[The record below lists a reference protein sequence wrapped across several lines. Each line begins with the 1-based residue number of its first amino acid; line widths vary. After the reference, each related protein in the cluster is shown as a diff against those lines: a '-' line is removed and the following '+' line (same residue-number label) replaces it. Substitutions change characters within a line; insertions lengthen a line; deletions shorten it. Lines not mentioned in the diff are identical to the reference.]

1 VLVLNSIR
9 LKSLAV
15 GLVGGLPNTDNNR
28 PASRPRNEFILERT
42 DIFQVVDA

>member
-9 LKSLAV
+9 LKSPAV
-15 GLVGGLPNTDNNR
+15 GLVSGLPNIDSIR
-28 PASRPRNEFILERT
+28 PAHKPRNDLFLERT

>member
-1 VLVLNSIR
+1 
-9 LKSLAV
+9 V
-15 GLVGGLPNTDNNR
+15 GLVGDLPNIDNNP

>member
-15 GLVGGLPNTDNNR
+15 GLVSGLPNIDSIR
-28 PASRPRNEFILERT
+28 PATEPKNEFVLERM
-42 DIFQVVDA
+42 DIF

>member
-15 GLVGGLPNTDNNR
+15 GLVSGLPNIDSNP

-42 DIFQVVDA
+42 DIFLIAI

>member
-15 GLVGGLPNTDNNR
+15 GFVSGLPNIDSIL
-28 PASRPRNEFILERT
+28 PAHKPRNEFVLGRM
-42 DIFQVVDA
+42 DIF